1 MLRRH
6 RLAEDASFSMQNCA
20 MNRVLQEYPSY
31 RLGDMREGALI
42 VRRQDGTASCDLRL
56 VSAEVT
62 EGKYGIS
69 GLPAAFGDNART
81 LRLTLRTSC

>member
-31 RLGDMREGALI
+31 GLGDMREDALI
-42 VRRQDGTASCDLRL
+42 IRRQDGTASCDLRL

-62 EGKYGIS
+62 EGKYGIP